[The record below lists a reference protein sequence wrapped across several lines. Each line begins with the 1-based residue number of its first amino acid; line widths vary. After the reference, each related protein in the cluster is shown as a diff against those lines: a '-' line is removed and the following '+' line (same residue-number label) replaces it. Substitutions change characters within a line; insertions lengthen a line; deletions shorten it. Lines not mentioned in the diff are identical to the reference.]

1 MADPCDFDVW
11 GVVLDSCRQGA
22 LELLE
27 QHRPHLSP
35 QEQSKLVDRS
45 IATEKPV
52 LFACKLGWGEVMRL
66 LIEMAAS
73 EIDARACPSGYSAGD
88 GEATIC
94 PVHELVH
101 NAKTP
106 CPVCTGSFVP

>member
-11 GVVLDSCRQGA
+11 GVVVDSCRQGA
-22 LELLE
+22 LDLLD
-27 QHRPHLSP
+27 QHRPNLS
-35 QEQSKLVDRS
+35 QAEQSKLVERAIS
-45 IATEKPV
+45 TEQPV
-52 LFACKLGWGEVMRL
+52 LFASRLGWAAVIRL
-66 LIEMAAS
+66 LTELAAS

-101 NAKTP
+101 NAKSA
-106 CPVCTGSFVP
+106 CPVCAGSYVP